1 MTAGSYNFLSLIVN
15 IILLSLALTLS
26 TLPVAKTQFFIHLSF
41 NSTLRLINRISSDIQ
56 ILHRYFNGTAIVEI
70 SRVPF
75 AAAVIPI
82 KLVLYLKDLK
92 LLLYAMALLKL
103 VASP

>member
-15 IILLSLALTLS
+15 IILLSLALTS
-26 TLPVAKTQFFIHLSF
+26 TLPVAKTQFFVHLGF
-41 NSTLRLINRISSDIQ
+41 NSTLRLINGISSDIQ
-56 ILHRYFNGTAIVEI
+56 ILHRYFNGTAIAEF

-92 LLLYAMALLKL
+92 LLLYAIALLKL